1 MIVRVIG
8 VRVFGVLQ
16 GGFVVGGRLLVSSLL
31 WLLFMVPL
39 FVFGVWVL
47 TSWSV
52 LVGVICVG
60 LSVVMFAILVCWLG
74 DERIWLLYAPWRSP
88 RYSEVWLVEEVGGK
102 YYVELSGGRRV
113 RVLSG
118 DDTYIRARVAAE
130 RRERILAHFEAARQR
145 AAQR

>member
-1 MIVRVIG
+1 MFR
-8 VRVFGVLQ
+8 VLQ
-16 GGFVVGGRLLVSSLL
+16 GGFVVGRRLLVSSLL

-39 FVFGVWVL
+39 FVFGVWAL
-47 TSWSV
+47 TSFSV
-52 LVGVICVG
+52 FVFAFCVG
-60 LSVVMFAILVCWLG
+60 LSVAVFAVLVCWLG

-145 AAQR
+145 AAKR